1 MRHRNAGFK
10 LGRNTSHRRALLRN
24 LVTSVIVEDRVE
36 TTVAKAK
43 AVRPHVE
50 KMITLGKKG
59 DVHSRRQA
67 LSFLMTDKAVER
79 LFDTVAPRYGDRQ
92 GGYLRIVRTGFQ
104 KGDGAEKAFIELLG
118 AEKQLDEKRQK
129 RDDVKAKKRAELEK
143 QLEDKQEGRRQ
154 GRRRSRVSVFVAFHR
169 LSWIARAHPHRGMR
183 PSCFCFN
190 LATVSAM
197 TRSSYGD
204 QKSSFAHPLSA
215 ACSLPQLTHPFRPLR
230 PRLPRHI
237 RHKTSSSS

>member
-43 AVRPHVE
+43 AVRSHVE

-67 LSFLMTDKAVER
+67 LSFLMTDDAVTR

-118 AEKQLDEKRQK
+118 AEQQLDEKRQK
-129 RDDVKAKKRAELEK
+129 RAEVKAEKRKKLEEALEEQNKKAEEEK
-143 QLEDKQEGRRQ
+143 GGEE
-154 GRRRSRVSVFVAFHR
+154 
-169 LSWIARAHPHRGMR
+169 
-183 PSCFCFN
+183 
-190 LATVSAM
+190 
-197 TRSSYGD
+197 
-204 QKSSFAHPLSA
+204 A
-215 ACSLPQLTHPFRPLR
+215 A
-230 PRLPRHI
+230 
-237 RHKTSSSS
+237 

>member
-24 LVTSVIVEDRVE
+24 LVTSVLTEDRVE

-59 DVHSRRQA
+59 DLHSRRQA
-67 LSFLMTDKAVER
+67 LSFLQTDKAVTR

-129 RDDVKAKKRAELEK
+129 RDDLKAKKRAELEEQLKEQNK
-143 QLEDKQEGRRQ
+143 QAEAEGQ
-154 GRRRSRVSVFVAFHR
+154 G
-169 LSWIARAHPHRGMR
+169 GEE
-183 PSCFCFN
+183 
-190 LATVSAM
+190 
-197 TRSSYGD
+197 
-204 QKSSFAHPLSA
+204 A
-215 ACSLPQLTHPFRPLR
+215 A
-230 PRLPRHI
+230 
-237 RHKTSSSS
+237 